1 MKNLNIIL
9 AALIGAGVSMLAL
22 NLLGVL
28 QWSQS
33 SGTAANNDTDASV
46 LVESRPAASASA
58 GVDTVSTKTSVE
70 LGDLR
75 QLVAGVDA
83 NQRGALLGD
92 ANAFK
97 EFVKQEA
104 MNLSMLAA
112 AHANKLEEDPQIK
125 FLIQRRNE
133 NTLRELYLNRV
144 INNNL
149 PAGFPSEEQVREYY
163 DNNRDSL
170 ALEEHVSVWQIF
182 LQISPDMDADRIAEL
197 GKQAEQ
203 IASDI
208 KANRTDYSTAAIRF
222 SRHQPS
228 RMNGGYMGLLKVS
241 ELLPGIDKELLA
253 LDEGEVSSPVQTD
266 TGFHILKRGAIMPAQ
281 EVAYEQVQD
290 QIRNLLINQARVQIR
305 NKINEQVA
313 ETYPVVVDEA
323 SIEQWRSQ
331 LRADLQ

>member
-9 AALIGAGVSMLAL
+9 AALIGAGVSILTMY
-22 NLLGVL
+22 LLGVL
-28 QWSQS
+28 QWSQP
-33 SGTAANNDTDASV
+33 SGTVANNAAEASV
-46 LVESRPAASASA
+46 QMQSRPAASASA
-58 GVDTVSTKTSVE
+58 DMDTVTTKTSVE
-70 LGDLR
+70 LEDLR

-83 NQRGALLGD
+83 NQRGALLGEE
-92 ANAFK
+92 NAFK
-97 EFVKQEA
+97 EFVEQEA
-104 MNLSMLAA
+104 INLSLLAA
-112 AHANKLEEDPQIK
+112 ARANKLEEDPQFK

-149 PAGFPSEEQVREYY
+149 PADFPSEEQIRQYY

-182 LQISPDMDADRIAEL
+182 LPISPDMDADRIAEL
-197 GKQAEQ
+197 GKQADQ
-203 IASDI
+203 IADDI
-208 KANRTDYSTAAIRF
+208 KTNRTDYSTAAIRF

-241 ELLPGIDKELLA
+241 ELLTGIDKVLLA
-253 LDEGEVSSPVQTD
+253 LDEGEVSSPVRTD
-266 TGFHILKRGAIMPAQ
+266 TGFHILKRGAILPAQ
-281 EVAYEQVQD
+281 EVTYEQVQE
-290 QIRNLLINQARVQIR
+290 QIRNVLINQARVQIR

-313 ETYPVVVDEA
+313 ETYPVVVDDA